1 MISLYFQDVNE
12 LITPKR
18 TFLGIVCTYFVMS
31 SHRDIFGNFKQK
43 ERLINQSTQP
53 ICLDLQHFSNNVF
66 WIRFRALDHMDYI
79 ILWNSF
85 CEFVVYY
92 FWYTQQVDKVTQ
104 IVLCWICLSESFKRT
119 HTNTHI
125 HMLIYYSFH
134 ELLFYI

>member
-12 LITPKR
+12 LIMPKW
-18 TFLGIVCTYFVMS
+18 TFFGIVCTTFVTS

-104 IVLCWICLSESFKRT
+104 IVLCWTSLSKSYKGT
-119 HTNTHI
+119 HINTHI